1 MKNINENTNVTTK
14 GTPSLNMITPITTS
28 IPSTTST
35 AQTINPFHLFNNPEF
50 GDLRCIEKDGEPWF
64 VGKDAAAALGYADTA
79 KAIRAHVDAEDKQII
94 KVDEIA
100 TLDVKSNFG
109 MTIINESGLYSLI
122 FGSKLE
128 KAKRFKHWVTSEV
141 LPALRKTGSYTIS
154 QDQNGQSKPMSREYL
169 LATAFL
175 ESQKV
180 IEENTREIAR
190 LSVKCN
196 NLNDQVS
203 QDQEVI
209 DAMTKDIT
217 PAEKR
222 AVLNRLMTYKHGAV
236 AGSRWSILYR
246 EFEEKYHFNLDI
258 RMRNYNKN
266 PDNKKCKSKV
276 DYVDR
281 VLGMLDEL
289 YALAVKLFRSDYDAL
304 IEQTYHVRKT
314 DEQIQNEL
322 MLDTIPDEVFER
334 SNN

>member
-28 IPSTTST
+28 TTSAT
-35 AQTINPFHLFNNPEF
+35 QTINPFQLFNNPEF

-64 VGKDAAAALGYADTA
+64 VGKDVAAALGYGDTTQ
-79 KAIRAHVDAEDKQII
+79 AIRKHVDPEDKGGVEMTTPGGKQ
-94 KVDEIA
+94 KVI
-100 TLDVKSNFG
+100 
-109 MTIINESGLYSLI
+109 IINESGLYSLI

-314 DEQIQNEL
+314 DEQIRNEL
-322 MLDTIPDEVFER
+322 MLDTIPDEIFER

>member
-1 MKNINENTNVTTK
+1 MKNINEGTNVTTK
-14 GTPSLNMITPITTS
+14 GTPSLNMITPIT
-28 IPSTTST
+28 PSSSPSDIST
-35 AQTINPFHLFNNPEF
+35 AQTINPFQLFNNPEF

-64 VGKDAAAALGYADTA
+64 VGKDVAVALGYSNTRDALS
-79 KAIRAHVDAEDKQII
+79 RHVDVEDKGVVNHDTPSGIQ
-94 KVDEIA
+94 K
-100 TLDVKSNFG
+100 

-154 QDQNGQSKPMSREYL
+154 QGQNGQSKPMSREYL

-180 IEENTREIAR
+180 IEENTREIVR

-314 DEQIQNEL
+314 DEQIRNEL

>member
-1 MKNINENTNVTTK
+1 MKNMNENTNVTTK
-14 GTPSLNMITPITTS
+14 GTPSLNMITPITPSSSTS
-28 IPSTTST
+28 QCEI
-35 AQTINPFHLFNNPEF
+35 FNHPEF
-50 GDLRCIEKDGEPWF
+50 GNLRCIEKDGEPWF
-64 VGKDAAAALGYADTA
+64 VGKDVATALKYSDTFGA
-79 KAIRAHVDAEDKQII
+79 LKKHVETEDKLVCQIDSAGQ
-94 KVDEIA
+94 KRSV
-100 TLDVKSNFG
+100 
-109 MTIINESGLYSLI
+109 TIINESGLYSLI
-122 FGSKLE
+122 LSSKLE
-128 KAKRFKHWVTSEV
+128 SAKRFKRWVTSEV

-322 MLDTIPDEVFER
+322 MLDEIPDEVFER

>member
-1 MKNINENTNVTTK
+1 MKNMNENTNATTK
-14 GTPSLNMITPITTS
+14 RAPSLNLITPITPVNNSTS
-28 IPSTTST
+28 PSSS
-35 AQTINPFHLFNNPEF
+35 ASQCEIFNHPEF
-50 GDLRCIEKDGEPWF
+50 GNLRCIEIDGDPWF
-64 VGKDAAAALGYADTA
+64 VGKDVADALGYSNAS
-79 KAIRAHVDAEDKQII
+79 KAIIAHVDSEDKVI
-94 KVDEIA
+94 KMLPNSQNGKTIGKA
-100 TLDVKSNFG
+100 Y
-109 MTIINESGLYSLI
+109 IINESGLYSLI
-122 FGSKLE
+122 LSSKLE
-128 KAKRFKHWVTSEV
+128 SAKRFKRWVTSEV
-141 LPALRKTGSYTIS
+141 LPALRKTESYTIS
-154 QDQNGQSKPMSREYL
+154 QGQNRQSKPMSREYL

-190 LSVKCN
+190 LSVECD

-203 QDQEVI
+203 QDQGVI

-289 YALAVKLFRSDYDAL
+289 YALAVKLFRSDYNAL

>member
-1 MKNINENTNVTTK
+1 MNENTNVTTK
-14 GTPSLNMITPITTS
+14 RAPSLNLITPITPVNNSTS
-28 IPSTTST
+28 PSTTTTS
-35 AQTINPFHLFNNPEF
+35 QCEIFNHPEF
-50 GDLRCIEKDGEPWF
+50 GNLRCIEIDGEPWF
-64 VGKDAAAALGYADTA
+64 VGKDVATALGYSKPT
-79 KAIRAHVDAEDKQII
+79 DAVRKRVFEEDRGISKMETPSGTQQ
-94 KVDEIA
+94 
-100 TLDVKSNFG
+100 

-122 FGSKLE
+122 LSSKLE
-128 KAKRFKHWVTSEV
+128 SAKRFKHWVTSEV

-154 QDQNGQSKPMSREYL
+154 QGQNGQSKPMSREYL

-190 LSVKCN
+190 LSVECD

>member
-1 MKNINENTNVTTK
+1 MKNMNESTNVTTK

-28 IPSTTST
+28 TAST
-35 AQTINPFHLFNNPEF
+35 AQTINPFQLFNNPEF

-64 VGKDAAAALGYADTA
+64 VGKDVAVALGYAEPRSAVSKRVEVED
-79 KAIRAHVDAEDKQII
+79 RGVAEMETPSGTQK
-94 KVDEIA
+94 
-100 TLDVKSNFG
+100 

-154 QDQNGQSKPMSREYL
+154 QDHNGQSKPMSREYL

-209 DAMTKDIT
+209 DAMTKDVT

-258 RMRNYNKN
+258 RMKNYNKN

-322 MLDTIPDEVFER
+322 MLDEIPDEVFER

>member
-1 MKNINENTNVTTK
+1 MKNMNENTNVTTK

-35 AQTINPFHLFNNPEF
+35 AQTINPFQLFNNPEF

-64 VGKDAAAALGYADTA
+64 VGKDVATALGYSKPT
-79 KAIRAHVDAEDKQII
+79 DAVRKRVFEEDRGVSKMETPSGTQQ
-94 KVDEIA
+94 
-100 TLDVKSNFG
+100 

-122 FGSKLE
+122 LGSKLE
-128 KAKRFKHWVTSEV
+128 KAKAFKHWVTSEV

-154 QDQNGQSKPMSREYL
+154 QGQNGQSKPMSREYL

-322 MLDTIPDEVFER
+322 MLDEIPDEVFER